1 MRMNIQNK
9 IAVMLAILK
18 INRFI
23 CHDLSAIRNYMYN
36 SNTIIIT
43 IITTGINLGG
53 K

>member
-1 MRMNIQNK
+1 MRMNIKNK
-9 IAVMLAILK
+9 NHVVLAILK
-18 INRFI
+18 INYFI

>member
-1 MRMNIQNK
+1 MPTNIQNK
-9 IAVMLAILK
+9 IAVVLAILK
-18 INRFI
+18 YYYFI

-43 IITTGINLGG
+43 IITTGIDIGG